1 MSILMQDLRFALR
14 LLRKSP
20 AFTVVAILALAL
32 GIGAN
37 TAIFSV
43 VNAVLLRP
51 LPYEHPDHLVK
62 LWPKFVGIVL
72 PNNQNWVS
80 APEFADFRKL
90 NQSFSHIAAISGD
103 SFNITTGGLPERVEG
118 AAVSSSFFPMLG
130 VKPKL
135 GRVFLPEEEQPGR
148 DNVTLLSHG
157 LWRRRFGADPTLI
170 GRKLVIN
177 GRSFQVVGV
186 LPPDFQYAADLDLWT
201 PLAFSNDDLSPSHRG
216 SHGMEVLARI
226 KPELSFARARA
237 DMDAVARRMMELHP
251 EYPYKQYEFGLI
263 VTPLLEEMVG
273 DIKTALWILM
283 GAVGLVLL
291 IACANVA
298 NLLLARASARERE
311 IAIRTAIGAGRLRL
325 VRQLLTESVI
335 LGIAGGTAGL
345 LLAQWGLRVL
355 TNISAASF
363 PRLADAHMDG
373 WVLAFTMAISIGTGM
388 LFGLAPAFQISGVTH
403 ESLKEGGRGSS
414 AGRASQGLRRA
425 LVVAEIALSLVLLTG
440 SGLLLKSFVRL
451 MEVDP
456 GFRPDGV
463 LTMRMSLLDARY
475 RQAAQIRA
483 FYREVVERVSK
494 LPGVQAV
501 GLVSALPLSGSGSSG
516 TTTVDSRAV
525 SANEASFEADY
536 RPVSPNYL
544 KAMGISLINGR
555 YFDERDTDT
564 SAPVAIVDE
573 SMART
578 YWPYEDAVGK
588 RLKRGGPQSPWMT
601 IVGVVRHVRY
611 RTLEAS
617 SRVTFYWP
625 HAQNPW
631 SSMSLVIRITSSDPS
646 TLAAA
651 VEREVRAV
659 DPDQPVYH
667 VRTMPELMADSV
679 ARRRL
684 AMLLL
689 AIFAGAALVLA
700 GVGIYGVMSYTV
712 TRRAHEMGIRMAL
725 GASRANVLR
734 LVLGQSLALTLAGIG
749 LGLAGSLAM
758 AGLISS
764 LLFNVKSRD
773 PLTLA
778 LVAVGLA
785 LVALLASYLPA
796 RRATRVD
803 PVVSLRYE

>member
-1 MSILMQDLRFALR
+1 MSILMQDLRFALQ

-62 LWPKFVGIVL
+62 LWTKFVGIGL

-226 KPELSFARARA
+226 KPELSFVRAHA

-345 LLAQWGLRVL
+345 LLAQW
-355 TNISAASF
+355 
-363 PRLADAHMDG
+363 
-373 WVLAFTMAISIGTGM
+373 
-388 LFGLAPAFQISGVTH
+388 
-403 ESLKEGGRGSS
+403 
-414 AGRASQGLRRA
+414 
-425 LVVAEIALSLVLLTG
+425 
-440 SGLLLKSFVRL
+440 
-451 MEVDP
+451 
-456 GFRPDGV
+456 
-463 LTMRMSLLDARY
+463 
-475 RQAAQIRA
+475 
-483 FYREVVERVSK
+483 
-494 LPGVQAV
+494 
-501 GLVSALPLSGSGSSG
+501 
-516 TTTVDSRAV
+516 
-525 SANEASFEADY
+525 
-536 RPVSPNYL
+536 
-544 KAMGISLINGR
+544 
-555 YFDERDTDT
+555 
-564 SAPVAIVDE
+564 
-573 SMART
+573 
-578 YWPYEDAVGK
+578 
-588 RLKRGGPQSPWMT
+588 
-601 IVGVVRHVRY
+601 
-611 RTLEAS
+611 
-617 SRVTFYWP
+617 
-625 HAQNPW
+625 
-631 SSMSLVIRITSSDPS
+631 
-646 TLAAA
+646 
-651 VEREVRAV
+651 
-659 DPDQPVYH
+659 
-667 VRTMPELMADSV
+667 
-679 ARRRL
+679 
-684 AMLLL
+684 
-689 AIFAGAALVLA
+689 
-700 GVGIYGVMSYTV
+700 
-712 TRRAHEMGIRMAL
+712 
-725 GASRANVLR
+725 
-734 LVLGQSLALTLAGIG
+734 
-749 LGLAGSLAM
+749 
-758 AGLISS
+758 
-764 LLFNVKSRD
+764 
-773 PLTLA
+773 
-778 LVAVGLA
+778 
-785 LVALLASYLPA
+785 
-796 RRATRVD
+796 
-803 PVVSLRYE
+803 

>member
-1 MSILMQDLRFALR
+1 
-14 LLRKSP
+14 
-20 AFTVVAILALAL
+20 
-32 GIGAN
+32 
-37 TAIFSV
+37 
-43 VNAVLLRP
+43 
-51 LPYEHPDHLVK
+51 
-62 LWPKFVGIVL
+62 
-72 PNNQNWVS
+72 
-80 APEFADFRKL
+80 
-90 NQSFSHIAAISGD
+90 
-103 SFNITTGGLPERVEG
+103 
-118 AAVSSSFFPMLG
+118 MLG

-226 KPELSFARARA
+226 TPELSFARARA

-425 LVVAEIALSLVLLTG
+425 LAACGILKPDLSLPKPKHQAILVKPTRVLRPSRG
-440 SGLLLKSFVRL
+440 GLLL
-451 MEVDP
+451 P
-456 GFRPDGV
+456 
-463 LTMRMSLLDARY
+463 
-475 RQAAQIRA
+475 
-483 FYREVVERVSK
+483 
-494 LPGVQAV
+494 
-501 GLVSALPLSGSGSSG
+501 
-516 TTTVDSRAV
+516 TVDHTRI
-525 SANEASFEADY
+525 
-536 RPVSPNYL
+536 
-544 KAMGISLINGR
+544 G
-555 YFDERDTDT
+555 
-564 SAPVAIVDE
+564 
-573 SMART
+573 
-578 YWPYEDAVGK
+578 
-588 RLKRGGPQSPWMT
+588 
-601 IVGVVRHVRY
+601 
-611 RTLEAS
+611 TLVEE
-617 SRVTFYWP
+617 
-625 HAQNPW
+625 
-631 SSMSLVIRITSSDPS
+631 S
-646 TLAAA
+646 TL
-651 VEREVRAV
+651 
-659 DPDQPVYH
+659 
-667 VRTMPELMADSV
+667 
-679 ARRRL
+679 
-684 AMLLL
+684 
-689 AIFAGAALVLA
+689 
-700 GVGIYGVMSYTV
+700 
-712 TRRAHEMGIRMAL
+712 L
-725 GASRANVLR
+725 G
-734 LVLGQSLALTLAGIG
+734 TL
-749 LGLAGSLAM
+749 
-758 AGLISS
+758 
-764 LLFNVKSRD
+764 
-773 PLTLA
+773 
-778 LVAVGLA
+778 
-785 LVALLASYLPA
+785 
-796 RRATRVD
+796 VD
-803 PVVSLRYE
+803 PVTFEVLEEFRAPYRQTALLLLRPTMARLEGGAMTYVVSEPA

>member
-1 MSILMQDLRFALR
+1 
-14 LLRKSP
+14 
-20 AFTVVAILALAL
+20 
-32 GIGAN
+32 
-37 TAIFSV
+37 
-43 VNAVLLRP
+43 VLLRP
-51 LPYEHPDHLVK
+51 LPYDHPDHLVK
-62 LWPKFVGIVL
+62 LWTKFVGIGL

-90 NQSFSHIAAISGD
+90 NQSLSHIAAISGD

-148 DNVTLLSHG
+148 DGVALVSHG
-157 LWRRRFGADPTLI
+157 LWRRRFGADPTLV

-186 LPPDFQYAADLDLWT
+186 LPPDFQYAADADLWT
-201 PLAFSNDDLSPSHRG
+201 PLAFSNDDFSPNHRG
-216 SHGMEVLARI
+216 SHGLEVLARI
-226 KPELSFARARA
+226 KPELTFAQARA
-237 DMDAVARRMMELHP
+237 DMDAVARRMLELHP

-263 VTPLLEEMVG
+263 VTPLLEEIVG
-273 DIKTALWILM
+273 DIKSALWILM

-335 LGIAGGTAGL
+335 LGIAGGAAGL

-363 PRLADAHMDG
+363 PRLTDAHMDG

-414 AGRASQGLRRA
+414 ASRASQGLRRA
-425 LVVAEIALSLVLLTG
+425 LVVAEIALSLVLLAG

-463 LTMRMSLLDARY
+463 LTMRMSLPDARY
-475 RQAAQIRA
+475 PREPQIRA

-494 LPGVQAV
+494 LPGVQAA

-536 RPVSPNYL
+536 RPVSTNYF
-544 KAMGISLINGR
+544 KAMGISLISGR

-564 SAPVAIVDE
+564 SAPVAIIDE
-573 SMART
+573 TMART
-578 YWPYEDAVGK
+578 YWPNEDAVGK
-588 RLKRGGPQSPWMT
+588 RLKRGGPQSPWLT

-625 HAQNPW
+625 HAQSPW
-631 SSMSLVIRITSSDPS
+631 SSMSLAIRTTSPDPRA
-646 TLAAA
+646 LAAT
-651 VEREVRAV
+651 VQREVRAV
-659 DPDQPVYH
+659 DPDQPVYK

-700 GVGIYGVMSYTV
+700 AVGIYGVMSYTV

-734 LVLGQSLALTLAGIG
+734 LVLGQSLVLTLAGIG

-778 LVAVGLA
+778 LVAVGLT

-796 RRATRVD
+796 RRATQVD